1 MINLFANDGQRI
13 YEVASFGPFI
23 IGDPFVAA
31 IGTGYTIWLLG
42 PHAALGMLV
51 FVLFYP
57 VQYSVSK
64 LTGYF
69 RRRTLTATDQRVRLM
84 NELLN
89 CIKLIKMYAWE
100 KPFAKSIK
108 SKSIIQ
114 NVLFPLITD
123 GVIVSQISEKKRK
136 ASSRQRPMYSLLV
149 SPSRQSCL

>member
-57 VQYSVSK
+57 VQYGVST

-108 SKSIIQ
+108 SKGTCE
-114 NVLFPLITD
+114 NVVAIND
-123 GVIVSQISEKKRK
+123 RC
-136 ASSRQRPMYSLLV
+136 ACY
-149 SPSRQSCL
+149 